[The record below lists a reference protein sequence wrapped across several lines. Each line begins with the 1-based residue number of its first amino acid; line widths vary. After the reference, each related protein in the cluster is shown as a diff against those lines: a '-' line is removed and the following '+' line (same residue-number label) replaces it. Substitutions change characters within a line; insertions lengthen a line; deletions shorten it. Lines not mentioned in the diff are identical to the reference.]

1 MRYVTDFSSES
12 FGMYVGIIYISKLRR
27 WVLIHTSICIPGDSE
42 GVPSIILIQTTV
54 KGVEELANN
63 LILSLYLRV
72 RKIGIQHG
80 LESWLSWYLRRLRL
94 CREFYIRG
102 RSSHLLRVQISTI
115 FWVGFSHI
123 PGNLKSTHISF
134 VPITRAFYPTQPR
147 GWLVQFWELDTK
159 WIFAALP
166 FGFLTMLLFYYDHV
180 SKHRA

>member
-1 MRYVTDFSSES
+1 MLKSWPTILYFLS
-12 FGMYVGIIYISKLRR
+12 IY
-27 WVLIHTSICIPGDSE
+27 
-42 GVPSIILIQTTV
+42 
-54 KGVEELANN
+54 
-63 LILSLYLRV
+63 
-72 RKIGIQHG
+72 G
-80 LESWLSWYLRRLRL
+80 LEKLGSSTVWRAGY
-94 CREFYIRG
+94 RG
-102 RSSHLLRVQISTI
+102 IFADYAYVVSFTSVKDPDVSHLLRVQISTI